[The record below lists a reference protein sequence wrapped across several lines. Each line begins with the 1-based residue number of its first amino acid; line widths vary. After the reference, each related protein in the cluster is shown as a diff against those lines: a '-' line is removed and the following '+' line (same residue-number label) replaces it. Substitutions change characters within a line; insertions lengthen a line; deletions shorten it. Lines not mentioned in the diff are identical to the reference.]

1 MKLNAPSLTV
11 GFPPGRIIALIFVL
25 VLCAPLA
32 LTQSDEQPRAA
43 SRAMTLDEFQAGFAR
58 IRALGFVQS
67 LRRGP
72 TGVGH
77 TFEQLL
83 GLNEN
88 NIALADI
95 GFADLKAHRAG
106 SSSMVTLFSADR
118 GAWRINQLDAVRRFG
133 VRDNRNRMSLFVTL
147 SRTPNDAG
155 LFLQIDDEMISAR
168 HTSGEILAEWRLAY
182 LAERFRRKFPAL
194 ILITAASEMRSGVE
208 WFHFNRARL
217 LTETS
222 PDRIREAFVAGNIL
236 VDLRVYERGTSA
248 RNHGTGFRARE
259 DRLPMLFR
267 NIREL

>member
-1 MKLNAPSLTV
+1 
-11 GFPPGRIIALIFVL
+11 
-25 VLCAPLA
+25 
-32 LTQSDEQPRAA
+32 
-43 SRAMTLDEFQAGFAR
+43 MTLGEFQINFAR
-58 IRALGFVQS
+58 IQNLGFVPS

-118 GAWRINQLDAVRRFG
+118 GAWRINPLDAVQRFG
-133 VRDNRNRMSLFVTL
+133 VRDDQGRTSLFVTL
-147 SRTPNDAG
+147 SRTPNAAG
-155 LFLQIDDEMISAR
+155 LFLHIGDETISAR
-168 HTSGEILAEWRLAY
+168 HAASGTVLAEWQLAY
-182 LAERFRRKFPAL
+182 LAQRFRAKFPAL
-194 ILITAASEMRSGVE
+194 ILVSAASETRAGGVE
-208 WFHFNRARL
+208 WFHFTRAQL

-222 PDRIREAFVAGNIL
+222 PHRIREAFIAEDIM
-236 VDLRVYERGTSA
+236 VDLRVYEHGGSA
-248 RNHGTGFRARE
+248 RNHGTGFRTRE

-267 NIREL
+267 SVREL